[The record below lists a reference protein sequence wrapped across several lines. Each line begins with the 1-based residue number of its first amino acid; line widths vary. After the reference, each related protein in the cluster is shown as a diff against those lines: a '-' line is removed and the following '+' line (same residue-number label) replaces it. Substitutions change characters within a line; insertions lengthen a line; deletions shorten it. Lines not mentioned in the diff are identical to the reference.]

1 MSAST
6 QPAIPP
12 TALEWLL
19 TAQDGAIRPATRLL
33 ALGRTAAPLVAA
45 LGEDVR
51 LVACDTSRAG
61 VRALLHRAPHALPVV
76 GEPSQLPFAPRS
88 FDIVAIHQSLHSLP
102 EGSLASIARVLAP
115 GGHVAVSYLVRDDSV
130 PWVRRLSALL
140 RDVDPG
146 AMAGA
151 YGTDSVEH
159 LTTSP
164 FFVDVTERRHRLWVP
179 ISRVNLLDMVARR
192 FPDLDADRLGALMH
206 AVGELYENSARV
218 PEPLLLPYRVSSWKT
233 VVDHVAAAS
242 LLEDDDPG
250 LPIRL

>member
-1 MSAST
+1 MSASS

-12 TALEWLL
+12 TALQWLL
-19 TAQDGAIRPATRLL
+19 AAQDGAIRPAIRLL
-33 ALGRTAAPLVAA
+33 ALGRTAAPLAGA

-61 VRALLHRAPHALPVV
+61 VRALLHRARHALPVV
-76 GEPSQLPFAPRS
+76 AQPGQLPFAPGS
-88 FDIVAIHQSLHSLP
+88 FDVVAIHQSLHLLP
-102 EGSLASIARVLAP
+102 EGSMASIARVLAP
-115 GGHVAVSYLVRDDSV
+115 GGHVAVSYVVRDDSV
-130 PWVRRLSALL
+130 PWVRRLGDLL

-151 YGTDSVEH
+151 YGTDSVER
-159 LTTSP
+159 LTTSR
-164 FFVDVTERRHRLWVP
+164 FFTDVVERRHRLWVP

-192 FPDLDADRLGALMH
+192 FPDLDADRLSQLMH

-218 PEPLLLPYRVSSWKT
+218 PEPLLLPYQVSSWKA
-233 VVDHVAAAS
+233 VVDHVEAAS
-242 LLEDDDPG
+242 TLEDADPG